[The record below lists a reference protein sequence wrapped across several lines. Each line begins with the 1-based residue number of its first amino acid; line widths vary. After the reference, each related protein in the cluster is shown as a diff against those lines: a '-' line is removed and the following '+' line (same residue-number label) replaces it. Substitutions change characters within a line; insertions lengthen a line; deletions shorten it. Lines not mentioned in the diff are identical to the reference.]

1 MGNSVSLKLFH
12 CHEARSM
19 RSLWLINELGLD
31 IDVILCAF
39 GPELR
44 SDDYLAHHP
53 LGRVPCLIDDEL
65 TLFES
70 GAIAEYLC
78 ETYDNGRLWREPGH
92 PERPQ
97 WLQWVHYAE
106 TLTVHSASL
115 TQQAIAISDP
125 ELRSATVRKLE
136 TKRLQKAI
144 EVLEAHLESRSYL
157 LDSGFSAA
165 DVGVGYSLHV
175 GGLFTDLSVFPKVYA
190 YYNRLASRD
199 AFKRSLPEA
208 GAANKIYT
216 QDNYW
221 LAP

>member
-1 MGNSVSLKLFH
+1 
-12 CHEARSM
+12 M
-19 RSLWLINELGLD
+19 RSLWLIHELGLEV
-31 IDVILCAF
+31 DVVVYAF
-39 GPELR
+39 GRELR

-53 LGRVPCLIDDEL
+53 LGRVPCLIDDKL

-78 ETYDNGRLWREPGH
+78 ETYDNRGLWREPGN

-106 TLTVHSASL
+106 TLTVHSANL
-115 TQQAIAISDP
+115 TQQAIAINDP

-136 TKRLQKAI
+136 TKRLEKAI
-144 EVLEAHLESRSYL
+144 GVLETHLVNRSYL

-175 GGLFTDLSVFPKVYA
+175 GRLFTDLSVFPNVYA

-199 AFKRSLPEA
+199 AFKNSLPEP
-208 GAANKIYT
+208 GAENKIYT
-216 QDNYW
+216 QENYW

>member
-1 MGNSVSLKLFH
+1 MALTLFH

-19 RSLWLINELGLD
+19 RTLWLINELGLD
-31 IDVILCAF
+31 VEVVLFAF
-39 GPELR
+39 GRELR

-53 LGRVPCLIDDEL
+53 LGRVPCLIDNEL

-78 ETYDNGRLWREPGH
+78 ETYDKGELWREPGNL
-92 PERPQ
+92 ERPQ

-136 TKRLQKAI
+136 TKRLEKAI
-144 EVLEAHLESRSYL
+144 EVLESHLVNREYL

-175 GGLFTDLSVFPKVYA
+175 GRLFTDLSVFPKVYA
-190 YYNRLASRD
+190 YYNRLASRE
-199 AFKRSLPEA
+199 AFKQSLPEA
-208 GAANKIYT
+208 DAPNKIYT

-221 LAP
+221 LTT

>member
-1 MGNSVSLKLFH
+1 
-12 CHEARSM
+12 M
-19 RSLWLINELGLD
+19 RSLWLINELGLEV
-31 IDVILCAF
+31 DVVVYAF
-39 GPELR
+39 GRELR

-53 LGRVPCLIDDEL
+53 LGRVPCLLDDQL

-78 ETYDNGRLWREPGH
+78 ETYDNCRLWRAPGNS
-92 PERPQ
+92 ERPQ
-97 WLQWVHYAE
+97 WFQWVHYAE
-106 TLTVHSASL
+106 TLTVHSANL
-115 TQQAIAISDP
+115 TQQAIAINDP
-125 ELRSATVRKLE
+125 ELRSVTVRKLE
-136 TKRLQKAI
+136 TKRLEKAI
-144 EVLEAHLESRSYL
+144 EVLENHLESRDYL

-175 GGLFTDLSVFPKVYA
+175 GRLFTDLSVFPKVNA
-190 YYNRLASRD
+190 YYNRLASRE
-199 AFKRSLPEA
+199 AFKNSLPES